1 MKKKKMMMRR
11 RMTMGISIRDKQE
24 NKNIRIL
31 KKKKFVFQVK
41 NKQKKRKLLD
51 WRKSSMVPLDLL
63 LLRFQEKIRLLK
75 KICKLNPSMNIANLA
90 VLPLAIGS
98 HLI

>member
-1 MKKKKMMMRR
+1 
-11 RMTMGISIRDKQE
+11 MGISIRDKQE

-51 WRKSSMVPLDLL
+51 
-63 LLRFQEKIRLLK
+63 
-75 KICKLNPSMNIANLA
+75 
-90 VLPLAIGS
+90 
-98 HLI
+98 